1 MPFSFRL
8 AKFRFTVQAKDH
20 IRFPAY
26 KGAVFRGGF
35 GYAFKKVVCVVRG
48 KPCDT
53 CILKQKCIYA
63 YIFEAHS
70 PEDAEI
76 LHLYHKVPCLF
87 VIEPPVTEKQ
97 AFTHGE
103 SFSFPL
109 AFIRNAIDY
118 LNLNLSKVGKR

>member
-8 AKFRFTVQAKDH
+8 AKFRFTACVKDH

-35 GYAFKKVVCVVRG
+35 GYAFKKIVCVVRG
-48 KPCDT
+48 KPCDN

-63 YIFEAHS
+63 CIFEAHS

-76 LHLYHKVPCLF
+76 LQLYHKAPCLF
-87 VIEPPVTEKQ
+87 VIEPSVAEKQ
-97 AFTHGE
+97 AFAPQE
-103 SFSFPL
+103 SFSFHL
-109 AFIRNAIDY
+109 IIIRNSIDY
-118 LNLNLSKVGKR
+118 LNLNLNKVGKR